1 VVIADWRR
9 RVKATAAADCSPN
22 GVKEQSSLTGFTY
35 LTLREEGLIID
46 RAFEG
51 MPMQRQK
58 IASLE
63 FAKNSWQY

>member
-9 RVKATAAADCSPN
+9 VKATVAADCSPN
-22 GVKEQSSLTGFTY
+22 GAKRQSSLTGFTC

-46 RAFEG
+46 RAFEA
-51 MPMQRQK
+51 MPEQNAN

-63 FAKNSWQY
+63 FAKNS